1 MPNCKHQHTL
11 TRLKGEKDGERLA
24 QAVFV
29 PSGRSPAPV
38 AGILHL
44 VAGLAD
50 GAPSGA
56 VSLNHVRAHPPTSL
70 PGAPTFI
77 TLSVKSTEQS
87 EEDRKR
93 RRSK

>member
-1 MPNCKHQHTL
+1 MECKGVYQVKRSNHQYAQLQTPTHA
-11 TRLKGEKDGERLA
+11 RLKGEKDGERLA

-29 PSGRSPAPV
+29 PSGRSPPPV

-56 VSLNHVRAHPPTSL
+56 VSLNHVRAPPPTSL
-70 PGAPTFI
+70 PGGPAFI
-77 TLSVKSTEQS
+77 TLSVK
-87 EEDRKR
+87 
-93 RRSK
+93 